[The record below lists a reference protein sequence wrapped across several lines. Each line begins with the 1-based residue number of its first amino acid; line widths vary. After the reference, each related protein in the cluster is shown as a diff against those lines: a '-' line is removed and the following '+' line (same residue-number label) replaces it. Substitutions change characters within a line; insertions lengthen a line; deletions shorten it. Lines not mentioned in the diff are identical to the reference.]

1 MNRGQG
7 QSSGRDMGSGQS
19 NRGKGPKGF
28 KRTDERLQEDISQ
41 RLSDDHELDA
51 SNIEVTVR
59 NGEVTLQGTVTER
72 RAKRL
77 AEDLVEDISGVT
89 NVENKIKVK
98 KEDEEESGS
107 ESNERGNQSRQ
118 GADKQ
123 KNKQNAEMSH

>member
-1 MNRGQG
+1 
-7 QSSGRDMGSGQS
+7 MGSGQS

-77 AEDLVEDISGVT
+77 AEEKRIAEEKVRVE
-89 NVENKIKVK
+89 VEAQL
-98 KEDEEESGS
+98 
-107 ESNERGNQSRQ
+107 RGRTLCQ
-118 GADKQ
+118 AV
-123 KNKQNAEMSH
+123 E

>member
-107 ESNERGNQSRQ
+107 ESNE
-118 GADKQ
+118 
-123 KNKQNAEMSH
+123 